1 MRGSNIIIRGISL
14 VLLGSLLWLQTSD
27 SPLINNIR
35 ERLDNIAYDIR
46 LASTLPKTT
55 SETPR
60 IVIID
65 IDEKSLKETGQ
76 WPWPRN
82 KMALLTDQLFEAGAL
97 VVGFDIVFAEKD
109 RNSAREVLNHFQM
122 HEIQSP
128 DTMSDLK
135 NMIPEFNYDE
145 KFSNSFK
152 DRDVVLGYVLHN
164 RSHTLTGKLP
174 PPLTVTNINDAMLAS
189 LPEAE
194 AYTANL
200 AIMHKHHPAGGFFT
214 TRPDRDGIIRKTPLI
229 LRYKDK
235 IYPSLAL
242 EITRLFL
249 LLDEVSIDMHKL
261 GRDNAME
268 HLILGKNRIPTDGL
282 GNVLIP
288 YQGRQNTFQ
297 TLSASDI
304 LNKRIAPA
312 RINNKIILIGTSA
325 QGLFDMRTTPLQAN
339 VPGVEIHA
347 SLVHALIQGKFP
359 YEPSWAAGA
368 NFFMILI
375 IGLVLILLLPRLSA
389 VWIIVSSTLL
399 LFAVVVANF
408 SLWHS
413 QGLVLALSVP
423 LITVFALS
431 SYYLARGFISETLN
445 RKKISSI
452 FGQYVPPHLVEQM
465 NRDPEHYHVQGET
478 RELTVLFADIVG
490 FTAISEKL
498 SANELKDLLN
508 RFFTPMTRIIF
519 THKGTIDKYVGDMI
533 MAFWG
538 APVVDDKHAS
548 HSLDAAMDMLK
559 EVKQLQHTFALAGYP
574 AMQIGIGINTG
585 IMSVGDMGS
594 EFRRAYT
601 VLGDA
606 VNLAS
611 RLEGLTRYYGCDLIV
626 SEHTKQQCD
635 DYVFQELDRVCV
647 KGKQEPVTI
656 YSPVCRKAEAV
667 DLLLNELELHER
679 GLGHYRLQ
687 NWIDAGQCFSTL
699 RKNFPGKILYEV
711 YLDRISK
718 LRQQDLAGDWNGVY
732 DRRSK

>member
-1 MRGSNIIIRGISL
+1 MPGSNLIIRGISL

-55 SETPR
+55 SRTSR

-82 KMALLTDQLFEAGAL
+82 KLAQLTDRLFEAGAL
-97 VVGFDIVFAEKD
+97 VVGFDIVFAEND
-109 RNSAREVLNHFQM
+109 RNSAREVLDYVQTQA
-122 HEIQSP
+122 IQNP
-128 DTMSDLK
+128 DTLSDLN

-145 KFSNSFK
+145 QFSNSFK
-152 DRDVVLGYVLHN
+152 DRDVVLGYVLNNH
-164 RSHTLTGKLP
+164 SHTRTGKLP
-174 PPLTVTNINDAMLAS
+174 APLTVTNINDAMLAS

-200 AIMHKHHPAGGFFT
+200 AIMLKYKPSGGFFT

-229 LRYKDK
+229 LRYKDQ

-242 EITRLFL
+242 EMTRLYL
-249 LLDEVSIDMHKL
+249 LLDEVSIDMRRL
-261 GRDNAME
+261 GGDIAME
-268 HLILGKNRIPTDGL
+268 HLVLGKNRIPTDGR
-282 GNVLIP
+282 GNVMIP
-288 YQGRQNTFQ
+288 YQGKQHTFQ
-297 TLSASDI
+297 TLSASDV
-304 LNKRIAPA
+304 LNKRFDPSQLNN
-312 RINNKIILIGTSA
+312 RIVLIGTSA
-325 QGLFDMRTTPLQAN
+325 QGLYDMRTTPLQTN

-347 SLVHALIQGKFP
+347 SLVHALIQGQFP
-359 YEPSWAAGA
+359 YEPPWAAGA

-375 IGLVLILLLPRLSA
+375 IGLVLILLLPRLNA
-389 VWIIVSSTLL
+389 IWIIISSTLL
-399 LFAVVVANF
+399 LLAVVVANF
-408 SLWHS
+408 SLWRS
-413 QGLVLALSVP
+413 QGLVLALAVP
-423 LITVFALS
+423 LLTVFTLS
-431 SYYLARGFISETLN
+431 SYYLARGFISETRN

-465 NRDPEHYHVQGET
+465 NRDPEHYHTRGET
-478 RELTVLFADIVG
+478 RELTVLFADIIG
-490 FTAISEKL
+490 FTTISEKL

-538 APVVDDKHAS
+538 APVVDDRHAS

-559 EVKQLQHTFALAGYP
+559 EVKQLQQSFEQTGYP
-574 AMQIGIGINTG
+574 PVQIGIGVNTG
-585 IMSVGDMGS
+585 MMNVGDMGS

-611 RLEGLTRYYGCDLIV
+611 RLEGLTRYYGVDLV
-626 SEHTKQQCD
+626 TSEYTKQQCD
-635 DYVFQELDRVCV
+635 NYVFQELDRVRV
-647 KGKQEPVTI
+647 KGKQEPVTV
-656 YSPVCRKAEAV
+656 YNPVCKKTEAA
-667 DLLLNELELHER
+667 DLLLNELELHEQS
-679 GLGHYRLQ
+679 LGHYRLQ
-687 NWIDAGQCFSTL
+687 NWIAAEQCFSTL
-699 RKNFPGKILYEV
+699 RKNFPDKTLYKV
-711 YLDRISK
+711 YLDRISN
-718 LRQQDLAGDWNGVY
+718 LQQQNLAEDWDGVY